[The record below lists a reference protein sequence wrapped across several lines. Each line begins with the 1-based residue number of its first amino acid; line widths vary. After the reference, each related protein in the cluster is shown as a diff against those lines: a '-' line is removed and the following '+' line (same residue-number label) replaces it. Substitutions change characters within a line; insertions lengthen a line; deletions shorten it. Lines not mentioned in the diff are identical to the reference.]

1 MYRASEYSVKLM
13 ELFRL
18 NGISSTNYRHLM
30 ITRAKVNKAFQQL
43 EYDTAL
49 TKECGELVG
58 KPLDYIVKMHAMFF
72 KLLRKAFGLKE
83 DEIRVQMAIEYTL
96 MGCVVDKL
104 LDAKETTNKEQYV
117 DYLEKFSLIEYDE
130 NAPENALNNLW
141 KKINKRY
148 LQNVVPLSKM
158 DLSIR
163 ECVDQAHK
171 SEVFTAT
178 HSLKSY
184 NVKKSDVIDK
194 SEKFTMAG
202 VLMALSDIP
211 EAKFDEVKECA
222 ADIGTVFCLVDD
234 LVDFYVDIREEQ
246 VSSLVRNERDEDL
259 QLERLIDDV
268 IDHLE
273 EYVET
278 VRGCFERLQNHLS
291 VESFEYI
298 HFVTDSWIGEYKEE
312 ELA

>member
-72 KLLRKAFGLKE
+72 KLLRKAFGLQE
-83 DEIRVQMAIEYTL
+83 DESRVQMAIEYTL
-96 MGCVVDKL
+96 MGCTVDKL

-117 DYLEKFSLIEYDE
+117 EYLKKFSLTEYDE
-130 NAPENALNNLW
+130 ETQKSVLNDLW
-141 KKINKRY
+141 KKINKAY
-148 LQNVVPLSKM
+148 LQNVVPLSRM
-158 DLSIR
+158 DHTIR
-163 ECVDQAHK
+163 DCVSRAHK

-178 HSLKSY
+178 HSLKSH
-184 NVKKSDVIDK
+184 NVKKSDVLDK
-194 SEKFTMAG
+194 SDKFTIAG
-202 VLMALSDIP
+202 ILMALSDIP
-211 EAKFDEVKECA
+211 EERFDEVNGCA

-246 VSSLVRNERDEDL
+246 VSSLVRNERDEEL
-259 QLERLIDDV
+259 QIERLVDEV

-278 VRGCFERLQNHLS
+278 VRGCFERLHDHLS
-291 VESFEYI
+291 VECFEYI
-298 HFVTDSWIGEYKEE
+298 HFVTDTWIREYKEE

>member
-13 ELFRL
+13 ELFRQK
-18 NGISSTNYRHLM
+18 GISSTNYRHLM
-30 ITRAKVNKAFQQL
+30 ITKAKVNKAFQKL
-43 EYDTAL
+43 EYNKDL
-49 TKECGELVG
+49 IKECEEMVG
-58 KPLDYIVKMHAMFF
+58 KTLENIVKMHAAFF
-72 KLLRKAFGLKE
+72 KLLRKTFGLKE
-83 DEIRVQMAIEYTL
+83 DESRVQMAIEYSL

-104 LDAKETTNKEQYV
+104 LDAKETDNKEQYI
-117 DYLEKFSLIEYDE
+117 DYLKRFSLIEYDE
-130 NAPENALNNLW
+130 NALGNALNDLW
-141 KKINKRY
+141 KSINRAY
-148 LQNVVPLSKM
+148 MQNVAPLSRM
-158 DLSIR
+158 DLMIR
-163 ECVDQAHK
+163 ECVAQAHK

-194 SEKFTMAG
+194 SVKFTMAG
-202 VLMALSDIP
+202 ILMALSDIP
-211 EAKFDEVKECA
+211 EAKFDEVNGCA

-273 EYVET
+273 EYIET
-278 VRGCFERLQNHLS
+278 VRGCFDRLQNHLS
-291 VESFEYI
+291 VECFEYI
-298 HFVTDSWIGEYKEE
+298 HFITDSWIGDYREE
-312 ELA
+312 ESA